1 MLCEHISPDIEDIE
15 GDKIICNHLLN
26 PKLLTT
32 NLDNFL
38 VCQQHAQDQAIQ
50 LKIEEIKI

>member
-1 MLCEHISPDIEDIE
+1 MLCEHISPDIKDIE

-26 PKLLTT
+26 PKILTT